1 MWQFIKE
8 VWETSVITDFWKF
21 IKGKT
26 MGGKTY
32 KVSEGDIAEYIDKRR
47 WNELAL
53 YDFALHSGIN
63 IIANALSACEV
74 RTYSR
79 WEESR
84 KDQYYK
90 WNYEPNVNMNA
101 AQFKQ
106 KLVWSLIY
114 RNECLVVQTRK
125 GELLIADSYQHE
137 QYALRQDLFRD
148 VTIYGD
154 GGITSPYTFDKVFK
168 MEDVLFY
175 RLSNRNITALL
186 GQLIKEYEQLLES
199 AIQKFYKSGGERG
212 VMIIDANASIGNF
225 GTKENGEPRTFND
238 VYTELINKQFADYF
252 KSPNAVLP
260 LFKGFDYQTRGGEA
274 SKKTTSEIKDVT
286 DITDEIYD
294 KVANALQ
301 IPPALLKGDIADV
314 AALTKNLITFAIE
327 PIASMI
333 EAENNR
339 KLYGKGV
346 LEGNYQMIDTSTIVH
361 MTAADIA
368 VAADKMISCGGW
380 NIDEVRRKAGDAPL
394 NTGESKKHFI
404 TKNYQEV
411 GSMKAQ
417 EDADNPSKKNGTNE
431 KEGEKDGS
439 NET

>member
-1 MWQFIKE
+1 MWQRTKE
-8 VWETSVITDFWKF
+8 VGETSVITDFWKF

-32 KVSEGDIAEYIDKRR
+32 QVSAQDIEEYIDKRR

-74 RTYSR
+74 RTYSG
-79 WEESR
+79 WEESK

-90 WNYEPNVNMNA
+90 WNFEPNTNMNA

-154 GGITSPYTFDKVFK
+154 GGITSPYTFDKVFR

-186 GQLIKEYEQLLES
+186 EQLIKEYEQLLES
-199 AIQKFYKSGGERG
+199 AIHKFYKSGGERG
-212 VMIIDANASIGNF
+212 VMMIDANAANSSYGH
-225 GTKENGEPRTFND
+225 KENGEPRTFED
-238 VYTELINKQFADYF
+238 VYTELINKQFASYF

-274 SKKTTSEIKDVT
+274 SKKSTSEIKDVT
-286 DITDEIYD
+286 DITGEIYN

-314 AALTKNLITFAIE
+314 TALTKNLITFAIE

-346 LEGNYQMIDTSTIVH
+346 LEGNYQMIDTSNILH

-368 VAADKMISCGGW
+368 VAADKMIACGGW

-394 NTGESKKHFI
+394 NTEESKKHFI
-404 TKNYQEV
+404 TRNYQEMDSV
-411 GSMKAQ
+411 EEGGD
-417 EDADNPSKKNGTNE
+417 EPS
-431 KEGEKDGS
+431 EKDGES
-439 NET
+439 KQGEGGENGNSQT